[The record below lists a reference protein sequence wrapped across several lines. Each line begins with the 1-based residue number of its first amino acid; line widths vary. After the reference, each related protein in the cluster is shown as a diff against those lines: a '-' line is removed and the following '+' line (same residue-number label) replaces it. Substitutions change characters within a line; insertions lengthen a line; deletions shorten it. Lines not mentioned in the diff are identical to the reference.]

1 MSARDE
7 FEAWRRH
14 TLAELAR
21 ERDGLIAQR
30 AKLRPPPPER
40 LSGAVGEEL
49 LRGLEDFLRRYS
61 CVEGSLELV
70 RHEIPVVRYSE
81 VLYAQRADGRPD
93 TFFDFM
99 KEPFARRAKQ
109 LLDEQAAAGVL
120 RVRVDLA
127 KGGSEGGS
135 EATLLA
141 GAALELSAEASRLEL
156 FIQRLEKERAALEAL
171 VLSHEPYGRELASRV
186 VRALKRESLSYN
198 HRDYCGL
205 GLFATPD
212 GGFVYARVWD
222 GGFADTHVERR
233 FKDEEQLT
241 HWLAQQSDA
250 SLSDYG
256 GFRFRSQTLTRER
269 LEAFA
274 PR

>member
-7 FEAWRRH
+7 FEAWRRQA
-14 TLAELAR
+14 LDELAR
-21 ERDGLIAQR
+21 ERDGLVAQR
-30 AKLRPPPPER
+30 EKLRPPAPER
-40 LSGAVGEEL
+40 LAGAVGEEL
-49 LRGLEDFLRRYS
+49 LRGLEDFLRRYT
-61 CVEGSLELV
+61 CVEGTLELV
-70 RHEIPVVRYSE
+70 RHELPVVRYSE
-81 VLYAQRADGRPD
+81 VLFAHRADGRPD

-99 KEPFARRAKQ
+99 KEPFARRGKQ
-109 LLDEQAAAGVL
+109 LLEEQAGTAVL
-120 RVRVDLA
+120 RVRVDLVT
-127 KGGSEGGS
+127 GGS

-141 GAALELSAEASRLEL
+141 GAAFERRAEASGLEGSIERLE
-156 FIQRLEKERAALEAL
+156 QRRARLEAL

-186 VRALKRESLSYN
+186 VRALKRGPLHHD

-212 GGFVYARVWD
+212 GGFVYTRVWD
-222 GGFADTHVERR
+222 GHFADTEVVRR

-241 HWLAQQSDA
+241 RWLAQQTDA

-256 GFRFRSQTLTRER
+256 GSGFLNQTLNRER